1 MFTDFQEVFSVEHC
15 CPMGLLLCIE
25 SKRGNGCCS
34 KYLQLWERI
43 YSLFFWRKLFTSTL
57 KLPNNCTLK
66 LPNNCTLPLPNN
78 LRKKREHLYITLIN
92 WCKFISF
99 YLKRLLTLCERRFLY
114 SFRVWKSLGCT
125 LYLQIMEHS
134 NKSC

>member
-1 MFTDFQEVFSVEHC
+1 MLSDFQEVFSVEHY
-15 CPMGLLLCIE
+15 CPMGLLLCFE

-43 YSLFFWRKLFTSTL
+43 YSLFFFRKLFTSTL

-66 LPNNCTLPLPNN
+66 LPNNLYINIAKQTQG
-78 LRKKREHLYITLIN
+78 KKREHLYITLIN
-92 WCKFISF
+92 RCKFISF

-114 SFRVWKSLGCT
+114 SKSLGCT